1 MFGRH
6 FQSSA
11 DMPADQFPRI
21 LLGCLIR
28 RFILAAI
35 DQQIIADTAADETA
49 LDARQTVYGMIHIE
63 QFAVV
68 RIEVRTYLRMNAT
81 GPATLLTC
89 FEITTM
95 HAIHIGRRAAESE
108 RYPLKSGI
116 SITCF
121 TSFSILSL
129 ERQEINFP

>member
-1 MFGRH
+1 MFRRH

-11 DMPADQFPRI
+11 DMPADQFLRI

-35 DQQIIADTAADETA
+35 DQQIIADTTADETA
-49 LDARQTVYGMIHIE
+49 LDARQTVYCMIHIE

-81 GPATLLTC
+81 GPAALLTG

-95 HAIHIGRRAAESE
+95 HAIHI
-108 RYPLKSGI
+108 
-116 SITCF
+116 
-121 TSFSILSL
+121 
-129 ERQEINFP
+129 RQEINFP